1 MSVSINNNKDQQIA
15 AVLVVGF
22 HHAFGPIVEFCTP
35 SPPQQ
40 KEQETLGKLELPEE
54 WSFLP
59 FLALPDGAHQ
69 KDEDF
74 AYFHLPPVKG
84 WSTAAETTLFGISYF
99 YLKKDL
105 LVKTPDVT
113 RVIVQKAVV
122 VLAKQP
128 IFGPLKEKL
137 AMTTA
142 AWFNQRDFTNL
153 GLLDNLYED
162 LNRSFCGQIED
173 STLYMGTSL
182 RELVY
187 KFKSKTLMLL
197 KLLLLEKRDS
207 GSPDLDTI
215 QLTMAGGLSDGTK
228 ESLLKYAGLPLHL
241 FGKGSF
247 FQPYL
252 PLQQIDMLSSDQ
264 TTSYVAGTTN
274 QIFFHQK
281 SDTKIDVLVN
291 VETGTIEFYD
301 QRLIPVVSHTIAD
314 RKWMEGIVKVVYDG
328 WNEDGHVYDGSD
340 DYLRARFEGYILSLL
355 SSVKHAQAHHQ
366 LDDMLYINR
375 EQVIEEE
382 EEHNYLSD
390 YGMKWLKNWIK
401 TDNFKKW
408 NEYTDYEIYAIVDPG
423 HPGMGNISIIDLQNT
438 LSNRLRD
445 LQLKQNLAPIKNTL
459 SKAMSGSAKVMSRGS
474 TKFMKGMDSFLNDN
488 DTSEGPSTQ
497 QVGKLF
503 SNFSSFWS
511 KKAKE
516 FSKVMEEAVNP
527 SDVEHKR
534 TSRVISTRTSD
545 DDSGSA
551 FVNVDYPNST
561 KENEEKIM
569 DI

>member
-1 MSVSINNNKDQQIA
+1 
-15 AVLVVGF
+15 
-22 HHAFGPIVEFCTP
+22 
-35 SPPQQ
+35 
-40 KEQETLGKLELPEE
+40 
-54 WSFLP
+54 
-59 FLALPDGAHQ
+59 
-69 KDEDF
+69 
-74 AYFHLPPVKG
+74 
-84 WSTAAETTLFGISYF
+84 
-99 YLKKDL
+99 
-105 LVKTPDVT
+105 
-113 RVIVQKAVV
+113 
-122 VLAKQP
+122 
-128 IFGPLKEKL
+128 
-137 AMTTA
+137 
-142 AWFNQRDFTNL
+142 
-153 GLLDNLYED
+153 
-162 LNRSFCGQIED
+162 
-173 STLYMGTSL
+173 
-182 RELVY
+182 
-187 KFKSKTLMLL
+187 
-197 KLLLLEKRDS
+197 
-207 GSPDLDTI
+207 
-215 QLTMAGGLSDGTK
+215 MAGGLSDGTK

-241 FGKGSF
+241 FAKGSF